1 MSGYS
6 LQQTALLFGIV
17 VKSSVAPL
25 CPAGLIPQGNGA
37 CIYCPPGTYSLA
49 GAISCLLCNE
59 GRYGGAAGLT
69 TPECSG
75 PCPGCPA
82 GTANP
87 PQTSSL
93 LCATNNA
100 RALPSA
106 LGMRL
111 WPAAH
116 PQNPQNVD
124 LIVAPDVECRA
135 RLGVLSCADV
145 TGLASIAMD
154 GITRYVVGTA
164 AEMNMEPA
172 EELTCKS

>member
-1 MSGYS
+1 
-6 LQQTALLFGIV
+6 
-17 VKSSVAPL
+17 
-25 CPAGLIPQGNGA
+25 
-37 CIYCPPGTYSLA
+37 
-49 GAISCLLCNE
+49 
-59 GRYGGAAGLT
+59 
-69 TPECSG
+69 
-75 PCPGCPA
+75 
-82 GTANP
+82 
-87 PQTSSL
+87 
-93 LCATNNA
+93 
-100 RALPSA
+100 
-106 LGMRL
+106 MRL